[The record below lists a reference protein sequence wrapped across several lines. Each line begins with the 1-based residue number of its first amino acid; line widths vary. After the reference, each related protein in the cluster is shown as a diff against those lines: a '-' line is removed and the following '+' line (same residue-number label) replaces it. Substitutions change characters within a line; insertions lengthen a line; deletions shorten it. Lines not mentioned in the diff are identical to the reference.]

1 MHKLQMSFIPF
12 TAVPPSACC
21 PPGFHAPSWCLV
33 NWNRWLHRPAWVTW
47 PLRPGT
53 PLCKWQ
59 AWVAAGK
66 YQGPLSC
73 SVCLHCSWQTK
84 VSHLASAL
92 PSAWVPPSIPTQSNH
107 TNCTHPPPPA
117 SLNHSKKKVC
127 LCLPLLT
134 KLVSQILYFLF
145 ILFIQFDEIHALCL
159 ILSSCWHL
167 SLFWCFWKDAQERLV
182 RDGAIYWKYC
192 LQSPKVLSLKT
203 YIPMAKESK
212 QGWLHL
218 AIIQNNPE
226 LSSSKLVTIPI
237 ITVTAHQLFNPLMW
251 LGTTISVPLSQL
263 CWYI

>member
-1 MHKLQMSFIPF
+1 MSFIPF

-66 YQGPLSC
+66 YRGPLSC
-73 SVCLHCSWQTK
+73 SVCLHCSWQM
-84 VSHLASAL
+84 SFI
-92 PSAWVPPSIPTQSNH
+92 PSFCTTININTSFYPHPKQPYKLHPTP
-107 TNCTHPPPPA
+107 PPPPA

-134 KLVSQILYFLF
+134 ELVSQILYFLF
-145 ILFIQFDEIHALCL
+145 ILFIQFDKIHALRL
-159 ILSSCWHL
+159 ILGGCWHL
-167 SLFWCFWKDAQERLV
+167 SLFWCFWKDTQERLV
-182 RDGAIYWKYC
+182 RDGTIYWKYC

-203 YIPMAKESK
+203 YIPMEKESK

-218 AIIQNNPE
+218 AIIQNNCHHQNWWQF
-226 LSSSKLVTIPI
+226 LSS
-237 ITVTAHQLFNPLMW
+237 
-251 LGTTISVPLSQL
+251 LSQHTNSL
-263 CWYI
+263 TP